1 MSFALVLKI
10 YETWI
15 SHGLP
20 GVLPQATAMT
30 ALTASAMQLG
40 PRLLKAAPEV
50 LDTVPALYK
59 KFTNVGLAQGPQRD
73 NDSEQSINDD
83 SSDVPALYADGDA
96 GGPLSLLSDD
106 AEALTA
112 PPLVFQQTTPSL
124 RAEPVQATTLP
135 FMINADASSN
145 SSHLHEAFT
154 NATCSNNT
162 LQFNITIDAQHAAG
176 HASTV
181 TATSDS
187 PSQWLP
193 FAAGCLQPTILV
205 SVCAVIVSIAIF
217 FKLLSPRSITSMW
230 ARLSSH
236 FKPEVILTPSNTAE
250 MLALQERYP
259 SVNVSSPRD
268 IERRQTYQVKMHKY
282 EMNKAK
288 AERAEPDAAARELD
302 EAGAEPGARADE
314 DVEAAAPE
322 GLVAG
327 QQPSTFVVPV
337 HAADRE
343 PAAHAEGPLLDSRMQ
358 MDDAVDFGVDPLA
371 RTVDVRPPQDSE
383 SDLFVVAS
391 ASTEVD
397 TVVCPTDV
405 PACDDSLPFP
415 PTASMDTIDL
425 PDEPPRRWTR
435 AEKEKWRA
443 DITPQDV
450 AQPSPPRAIAS
461 LDAVEKA
468 DEDTRGPPARRAQVH
483 RSAHHARAL
492 ASIVPIVRRHG
503 QQARRLRAR
512 RARATR
518 AWSAVARLA
527 YYPGAE
533 DLDLELPAAPPPS
546 PDVGAGDFAVA
557 GVVDLVVAG
566 AVDVAGNAAF
576 GKDPLVSPSASMDT
590 IGMPDTSPR
599 RYTRAEKGK
608 QRAYSIPV
616 FVAASDVRA
625 GSPSFAKS
633 MCEAEERLVDTLH
646 ADAHL
651 YADVAQALAM
661 QAVQVDHL
669 VDDVA
674 SSSSAHSSLSEPFPP
689 SSSCPAVLPSM
700 LPMFLS
706 HVAARRSQAS
716 QASGSSSVTQTS
728 MRLQSEGETSGKG
741 LVYFP
746 VEELEAFFARLH
758 TDLDR
763 LQTEMEEKD
772 SMRFGDEDTDEE
784 GRDDVLFEEGRDEED
799 GGRTDDAHEDEQSY
813 FEDSDEDR
821 QDYSGGSDED
831 EQAHSE
837 NSDDEQ
843 GYLEDSDEDVEDVD
857 GRAQAEVDV
866 RAEAATGRYADVDV
880 QREDDTGAQTED
892 ASLQRE
898 DADVRH
904 ECMDVQR
911 DDAHVHHGDA
921 GVQAEAVQQLNKV
934 PVQEQ
939 DIDTHHAEDASV
951 DGQDKDVDVQQADV
965 EDRRVDRENLR
976 ADVDGQPADVADQ
989 HVDAE
994 KQRPDDG
1001 IQRNPPSPHHAHGLA
1016 REVNDKQVPGND
1028 DNDERVP
1035 DTITPE
1041 AVVATG
1047 VGPKL
1052 EAAADDEADMAA
1064 AKVHAPLDAKDH
1076 LPVEPVNADDQRSVA
1091 PVNEEGRHPVEH
1103 VDAQDRRPVEHVDA
1117 QEQHPVAPIADLRVP
1132 VEAGIDVAVQQA
1144 PHMPHLAG
1152 DLAQENDD
1160 EQAPADDVDDDD
1172 GDDDGE
1178 EVSDDDEQV
1187 PDVDEEQVP
1196 EDEEEQIPDHEHEQA
1211 PGGTGPIAGAEP
1223 DARAEVRAPVEPAVA
1238 EEQLPV
1244 EPVAAEPL
1252 PVAPVNMKDE
1262 RPVEPIIPEEQLA
1275 AERADADLRA
1285 PVEVDAAA
1293 AMQQENEVRVN
1304 GLADG
1309 EARADLDGPADDG
1322 VAADH
1327 ARLEGEDTD
1336 EEEDDAVLPDVE
1348 AREAPVD
1355 GAEEA
1360 AGDRDEDAGPALAV
1374 PEAAAEAEHRVG
1386 DVDVRVEA
1394 RLVQRMNT
1402 RTEGPKI
1409 AYAVGEYEKTGAPA
1423 TTWIPFPGVALP
1435 RTPLPSPR
1443 LPKVGADFETIDR
1456 AETDEGGLLGF
1467 PDPATVLAH
1476 KLDRTNMSDIAIARG
1491 QDVAHQA
1498 AVRAVSARDLPR
1510 VLAQLLYTILMSEDI
1525 LSSIISP
1532 HLRSAPPPEN
1542 AEDAVEGTKASK
1554 SNHLFLLLGL
1564 AYIQD
1569 RDDAARIARE
1579 IFEPAVKLAEALYS
1593 AEKPDPETLAAD
1605 IEVQRH
1611 NALSDKSPQKPQ
1623 PLGDDG
1629 SIPEYRIYAARW
1641 SLSKAPASSD
1651 CGTSSCAPL
1660 APALDA
1666 LNSADS
1672 ADAPTATELP
1682 DAAKSSGEP
1691 LSKPDGSGLSAA
1703 SSYLKRKK
1711 SGTGDEQDEQDE
1723 EEVFARLKR
1732 TREYTNEED

>member
-112 PPLVFQQTTPSL
+112 PPLVLQQTTPSL

-397 TVVCPTDV
+397 TAVCPTDAR
-405 PACDDSLPFP
+405 ACDDSLPFP

-425 PDEPPRRWTR
+425 LDEPPRRWTR
-435 AEKEKWRA
+435 AEKGKWRA

-450 AQPSPPRAIAS
+450 AQLSPSPAITGT
-461 LDAVEKA
+461 DAVEKA
-468 DEDTRGPPARRAQVH
+468 DEDPRGPPARRAQVH
-483 RSAHHARAL
+483 HSARHARAL
-492 ASIVPIVRRHG
+492 ASIVPTVRRRA

-512 RARATR
+512 RARATHG
-518 AWSAVARLA
+518 WSAVARLA

-557 GVVDLVVAG
+557 GVVDLAVAG

-608 QRAYSIPV
+608 QRAYPIPAS
-616 FVAASDVRA
+616 VASSDVRA

-633 MCEAEERLVDTLH
+633 MCEAEEHSVDTLH
-646 ADAHL
+646 ADAH
-651 YADVAQALAM
+651 
-661 QAVQVDHL
+661 
-669 VDDVA
+669 
-674 SSSSAHSSLSEPFPP
+674 P
-689 SSSCPAVLPSM
+689 CPAVLPSM

-716 QASGSSSVTQTS
+716 QASDSSSVTQTL

-746 VEELEAFFARLH
+746 VEDVEELEAFFARLH

-784 GRDDVLFEEGRDEED
+784 GRDDDLFEEGRDEED

-813 FEDSDEDR
+813 FEDSDEVR
-821 QDYSGGSDED
+821 QDYSGDSDED

-843 GYLEDSDEDVEDVD
+843 GYLEDSDGDVEDVV
-857 GRAQAEVDV
+857 GPAQAEVDV
-866 RAEAATGRYADVDV
+866 RAEAANGRHADVDV
-880 QREDDTGAQTED
+880 QREDDARAQDED

-904 ECMDVQR
+904 EGMDVQR
-911 DDAHVHHGDA
+911 DDAYVHHGDA
-921 GVQAEAVQQLNKV
+921 GAQPEAVQQLDKV
-934 PVQEQ
+934 PAQDQ
-939 DIDTHHAEDASV
+939 DIDTRHVEDASV
-951 DGQDKDVDVQQADV
+951 DGQDKDVDVQQADT
-965 EDRRVDRENLR
+965 EDQRVDRENLR
-976 ADVDGQPADVADQ
+976 ADVEDQPADVADQ

-994 KQRPDDG
+994 EQRPDDG
-1001 IQRNPPSPHHAHGLA
+1001 IQRTPPSPHHAHGLA

-1035 DTITPE
+1035 DTIAPE

-1091 PVNEEGRHPVEH
+1091 PVNEEGRHPVEY

-1456 AETDEGGLLGF
+1456 AETDEGGLLMFGIGGIRARLPKGF
-1467 PDPATVLAH
+1467 PEPALVLAH
-1476 KLDRTNMSDIAIARG
+1476 ASDKTNESCAIVRG
-1491 QDVAHQA
+1491 QDVAQMASVA
-1498 AVRAVSARDLPR
+1498 AVQAYDTTLSRPLSKY
-1510 VLAQLLYTILMSEDI
+1510 LYTILMSEDVI
-1525 LSSIISP
+1525 SSVVSP
-1532 HLRSAPPPEN
+1532 HLRSAPVDPE
-1542 AEDAVEGTKASK
+1542 ATDAAVEGTPSSK
-1554 SNHLFLLLGL
+1554 SDHFFLLLGL
-1564 AYIQD
+1564 AYIKD
-1569 RDDAARIARE
+1569 RDEAARIARE
-1579 IFEPAVKLAEALYS
+1579 IFDQAVKVAVDVYN
-1593 AEKPDPETLAAD
+1593 AAD
-1605 IEVQRH
+1605 RAAKGLAPEKDAATERH
-1611 NALSDKSPQKPQ
+1611 QELLKVHLRASVALAKRPPSDDPPPHSD
-1623 PLGDDG
+1623 GDA
-1629 SIPEYRIYAARW
+1629 SIPAYRIYARP
-1641 SLSKAPASSD
+1641 LDDPASPD
-1651 CGTSSCAPL
+1651 CGKLDTAPL
-1660 APALDA
+1660 DSVLNTTNAADDA
-1666 LNSADS
+1666 GTSAAIETS
-1672 ADAPTATELP
+1672 
-1682 DAAKSSGEP
+1682 DAAKFVGDSH
-1691 LSKPDGSGLSAA
+1691 SKPARTDLAA
-1703 SSYLKRKK
+1703 SSPYLKRKK
-1711 SGTGDEQDEQDE
+1711 SNTGNIEDEQDE

-1732 TREYTNEED
+1732 TRELTNED

>member
-1 MSFALVLKI
+1 MSFALVPKI

-50 LDTVPALYK
+50 LEAVPALYK
-59 KFTNVGLAQGPQRD
+59 KYTNAGLAQGPQRG
-73 NDSEQSINDD
+73 NDSEQSLDHI

-106 AEALTA
+106 AEASTA
-112 PPLVFQQTTPSL
+112 PALVLQQPTPSL
-124 RAEPVQATTLP
+124 RAEPAQPTTLP
-135 FMINADASSN
+135 SMINSDAF
-145 SSHLHEAFT
+145 SHSYHQHEALT
-154 NATCSNNT
+154 NATCPNNT
-162 LQFNITIDAQHAAG
+162 LQLNITIDAQHASG
-176 HASTV
+176 HASTL
-181 TATSDS
+181 TAASNG
-187 PSQWLP
+187 PLQWLSFP
-193 FAAGCLQPTILV
+193 ANRLQPTILV
-205 SVCAVIVSIAIF
+205 SVCAVILCIVIY
-217 FKLLSPRSITSMW
+217 FKLLAPRAMSSIWM
-230 ARLSSH
+230 RLLSSY

-259 SVNVSSPRD
+259 SGNVSSPRD

-288 AERAEPDAAARELD
+288 ANEAGKYQLYVAARGTHHAGAAQAPDASGGEQ
-302 EAGAEPGARADE
+302 AGNAPALSPA
-314 DVEAAAPE
+314 AAAPE
-322 GLVAG
+322 AIVAD
-327 QQPSTFVVPV
+327 QQPTTAVVSA
-337 HAADRE
+337 HAAERE
-343 PAAHAEGPLLDSRMQ
+343 PAAHAEGPVLDNGLQTDTAVDSEVDSPARTADIRPPEDSEFDIPVVAPRLADVEAIDFSADSRAY
-358 MDDAVDFGVDPLA
+358 DDP
-371 RTVDVRPPQDSE
+371 
-383 SDLFVVAS
+383 
-391 ASTEVD
+391 
-397 TVVCPTDV
+397 
-405 PACDDSLPFP
+405 LPFP

-425 PDEPPRRWTR
+425 LNGPPRRWTR
-435 AEKEKWRA
+435 AEKGKWRA
-443 DITPQDV
+443 DIIPQHV
-450 AQPSPPRAIAS
+450 AQLSPPRALAS
-461 LDAVEKA
+461 TAAAEKA
-468 DEDTRGPPARRAQVH
+468 DEDTRGPPARCAQVH
-483 RSAHHARAL
+483 RSARHARAL
-492 ASIVPIVRRHG
+492 ASIVPIVRRRA

-518 AWSAVARLA
+518 AWPAVARLA

-557 GVVDLVVAG
+557 GVVDLAVAG

-599 RYTRAEKGK
+599 RYTRTEKGK
-608 QRAYSIPV
+608 QRAYPIPAS
-616 FVAASDVRA
+616 VASSDVRA

-633 MCEAEERLVDTLH
+633 MCEAEERLVDTFH

-651 YADVAQALAM
+651 YADVAQVLPM
-661 QAVQVDHL
+661 QAVQVDRL
-669 VDDVA
+669 VDGVA
-674 SSSSAHSSLSEPFPP
+674 SSSSAHSSLSGPFPP

-716 QASGSSSVTQTS
+716 QAIDPSSVTQTL

-746 VEELEAFFARLH
+746 VEDVEELEAFFARLH

-772 SMRFGDEDTDEE
+772 SMRVGDEDTDEE
-784 GRDDVLFEEGRDEED
+784 GRDDDVFDEGRDEED
-799 GGRTDDAHEDEQSY
+799 GGRTDDEDRA
-813 FEDSDEDR
+813 EDSYEDG
-821 QDYSGGSDED
+821 QDYSEGSDED
-831 EQAHSE
+831 EQAYSE
-837 NSDDEQ
+837 NSDDDDEQ
-843 GYLEDSDEDVEDVD
+843 GYLEDSDEDVEDVA

-866 RAEAATGRYADVDV
+866 RAEAANGRHADVDV
-880 QREDDTGAQTED
+880 QRDDDARAQDED

-898 DADVRH
+898 YADVRH
-904 ECMDVQR
+904 EGMDVQR
-911 DDAHVHHGDA
+911 DDAHVHYGDA
-921 GVQAEAVQQLNKV
+921 GAQPEAVQQLDKV
-934 PVQEQ
+934 PAQDQ
-939 DIDTHHAEDASV
+939 DIDTRHVEDASV
-951 DGQDKDVDVQQADV
+951 DGQDKDVGVQQADV

-976 ADVDGQPADVADQ
+976 ADVDDQPADVADQ
-989 HVDAE
+989 HVAAE
-994 KQRPDDG
+994 EQRPDDG
-1001 IQRNPPSPHHAHGLA
+1001 IQRTPPSPHSAHGLA

-1035 DTITPE
+1035 DATAME
-1041 AVVATG
+1041 AVAATG
-1047 VGPKL
+1047 AEPKL
-1052 EAAADDEADMAA
+1052 KAAADDEPDMPA
-1064 AKVHAPLDAKDH
+1064 AKVDVEVHAPLDAKDH

-1172 GDDDGE
+1172 GDVDGE

-1187 PDVDEEQVP
+1187 PDVDEEPVP

-1374 PEAAAEAEHRVG
+1374 PGAAAEAEHRVG

-1456 AETDEGGLLGF
+1456 AETDEGGLLM
-1467 PDPATVLAH
+1467 PSMT
-1476 KLDRTNMSDIAIARG
+1476 DR
-1491 QDVAHQA
+1491 QA
-1498 AVRAVSARDLPR
+1498 AGDRAAAPPSPP
-1510 VLAQLLYTILMSEDI
+1510 
-1525 LSSIISP
+1525 ISP
-1532 HLRSAPPPEN
+1532 VTERGLRNITNLQPHIPARPAKE
-1542 AEDAVEGTKASK
+1542 
-1554 SNHLFLLLGL
+1554 
-1564 AYIQD
+1564 
-1569 RDDAARIARE
+1569 ARIAT
-1579 IFEPAVKLAEALYS
+1579 FV
-1593 AEKPDPETLAAD
+1593 
-1605 IEVQRH
+1605 
-1611 NALSDKSPQKPQ
+1611 
-1623 PLGDDG
+1623 
-1629 SIPEYRIYAARW
+1629 
-1641 SLSKAPASSD
+1641 
-1651 CGTSSCAPL
+1651 
-1660 APALDA
+1660 
-1666 LNSADS
+1666 
-1672 ADAPTATELP
+1672 
-1682 DAAKSSGEP
+1682 
-1691 LSKPDGSGLSAA
+1691 
-1703 SSYLKRKK
+1703 
-1711 SGTGDEQDEQDE
+1711 
-1723 EEVFARLKR
+1723 
-1732 TREYTNEED
+1732 